1 MTLSPSWAFCMDIG
15 GSRSGAVSGAMNMVG
30 NLGAAVSAVAFPY
43 FVESVTIPFF
53 AEEAGTASSFFV
65 MAAAMNVL
73 AVIAWT
79 MMNPLRELKAISPR
93 EMVMRLA
100 LFVTL
105 IVSVLSA
112 VIYTKFVL
120 PNQKSDPPVR
130 PPAVEA
136 SE

>member
-1 MTLSPSWAFCMDIG
+1 MTVAAEQVALSTES
-15 GSRSGAVSGAMNMVG
+15 
-30 NLGAAVSAVAFPY
+30 SAECSP
-43 FVESVTIPFF
+43 
-53 AEEAGTASSFFV
+53 GTQRPAKTGR
-65 MAAAMNVL
+65 M
-73 AVIAWT
+73 IAWT

-93 EMVMRLA
+93 EMAMRLA